1 MPGNACVVCGNSRKK
16 EPLLSYHR
24 FPSNPE
30 KRALWLRVF
39 QLSEH
44 QLKKHYRICSRHFP
58 GGDPRNKP
66 ELCLG
71 KRFASPVKKGDPRT
85 KRAKLLQYTKDNLET
100 LSAASS
106 RSVTPLSSQSP
117 PALHLP
123 PPMLPLTVKVGE
135 RSEVDY
141 QVHELPGKSENTP
154 ETTSA
159 CPSATMAP
167 QQNLI
172 SAALLARI
180 KVLEA
185 ENARLKKCLSS
196 EETYFGMEQIIH
208 DDHLVSFT
216 LGSDPTRYFW
226 LSFSS

>member
-1 MPGNACVVCGNSRKK
+1 M
-16 EPLLSYHR
+16 
-24 FPSNPE
+24 
-30 KRALWLRVF
+30 
-39 QLSEH
+39 
-44 QLKKHYRICSRHFP
+44 
-58 GGDPRNKP
+58 
-66 ELCLG
+66 CLG
-71 KRFASPVKKGDPRT
+71 KRFASPVKKEDPRT
-85 KRAKLLQYTKDNLET
+85 KRAKLLQYNKDSLET

-117 PALHLP
+117 PALQ
-123 PPMLPLTVKVGE
+123 LTVKVGE
-135 RSEVDY
+135 QLEVDY

-208 DDHLVSFT
+208 DDHLVSFYT
-216 LGSDPTRYFW
+216 GFRSYKVFLAFFQFLGPAVITGASNPSRSNDNVQ
-226 LSFSS
+226 